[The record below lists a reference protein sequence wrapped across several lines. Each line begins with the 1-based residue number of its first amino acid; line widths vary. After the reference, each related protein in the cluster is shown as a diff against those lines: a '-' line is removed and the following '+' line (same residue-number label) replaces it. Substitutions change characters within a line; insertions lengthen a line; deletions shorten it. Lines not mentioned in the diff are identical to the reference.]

1 MNFSSKKEATFDEK
15 GRVVLPA
22 DYKNEMGGSVPGGQ
36 LAVEKDPYEKC
47 LNIYTMD
54 EWEKRIVQ
62 VTSKLNR
69 DNRQHSQILDIFYD
83 NFKIIPVP
91 ESCRM
96 NIPNDFLKK
105 AGIKKEVMFTG
116 QGNRIRLWDAEQYS
130 TYTQSWTDYA
140 SLFDRIVGGNEG
152 N

>member
-1 MNFSSKKEATFDEK
+1 MNFSSHKEATFDDK

-22 DYKNEMGGSVPGGQ
+22 DYKNEMGGSIPGGQ
-36 LAVEKDPYEKC
+36 LAVEKDPHEKC

-69 DNRQHSQILDIFYD
+69 DNRQHSRILDIFYS
-83 NFKIIPVP
+83 NFKIIQVP

-96 NIPNDFLKK
+96 NIPNNFLEMV
-105 AGIKKEVMFTG
+105 GINKEVMFTG
-116 QGNRIRLWDAEQYS
+116 QGNRIRLWDADEYRRYS
-130 TYTQSWTDYA
+130 QTWEDYA
-140 SLFDRIVGGNEG
+140 SLFDRYVGGNEEI
-152 N
+152 

>member
-1 MNFSSKKEATFDEK
+1 MNFSSKKEATLDEK

-36 LAVEKDPYEKC
+36 LAVEKDPHEKC

-69 DNRQHSQILDIFYD
+69 DNRQHSRILDIFYD
-83 NFKIIPVP
+83 NFKIIPAP

-96 NIPNDFLKK
+96 NIPNNFLEK

-116 QGNRIRLWDAEQYS
+116 QGNRIRLWDVAEYNN
-130 TYTQSWTDYA
+130 YTQSWDDYA
-140 SLFDRIVGGNEG
+140 SLFDRLVGGNEE

>member
-22 DYKNEMGGSVPGGQ
+22 EYKNDMGGSVPGGQ
-36 LAVEKDPYEKC
+36 LAIEKDPYEKC
-47 LNIYTMD
+47 LNIYTLE

-69 DNRQHSQILDIFYD
+69 DNKQHSMILDIFYD
-83 NFKIIPVP
+83 NFKIIQVP

-96 NIPNDFLKK
+96 NIPNSFLELV
-105 AGIKKEVMFTG
+105 GIKREVMFTG
-116 QGNRIRLWDAEQYS
+116 QGNRIRLWDAAEYS
-130 TYTQSWTDYA
+130 SYTQTWVDYA
-140 SLFDRIVGGNEG
+140 SLFNRLVGGNED
-152 N
+152 

>member
-1 MNFSSKKEATFDEK
+1 MNFSSHKEATFDDK
-15 GRVVLPA
+15 GSVVLPA
-22 DYKNEMGGSVPGGQ
+22 AYKNEMGGSIPGGQ

-54 EWEKRIVQ
+54 EWDKRIAQ

-69 DNRQHSQILDIFYD
+69 DNRQHSRILDIFYS
-83 NFKIIPVP
+83 NFKIIQVP

-96 NIPNDFLKK
+96 NIPNNFLEMV
-105 AGIKKEVMFTG
+105 GINKEVMFTG
-116 QGNRIRLWDAEQYS
+116 QGNRMRLWDANEYRR
-130 TYTQSWTDYA
+130 YTQSWEDYGG
-140 SLFDRIVGGNEG
+140 LFDRIVGGNEE